1 MANYDVIVIGA
12 GPGGYVAA
20 IRAAQLGLKV
30 LIIEKEHIGG
40 ICLNWGCIP
49 TKALLK
55 SAEVYNF
62 CKKAETFGIKISK
75 LDFDFKKIIKRS
87 REVANQLAG
96 GIQYL
101 LKKNKVEILMG
112 TAKLLGNGKVEV
124 SGTDKKIVEAKNI
137 ILATGAKPKFL
148 PGLEADGKVVW
159 DYKSAMIAD
168 SMPKKL
174 LIIGSGAIGIEF
186 ASFYNTFG
194 VDVTVVEVQDRILLT
209 EDKEISQLA
218 QKSFENQGIKFLLQT
233 TANIKKITKN
243 AIVSLKAANSKT
255 EDKEFDKVIVA
266 IGIVPNTVDIG
277 LENTKAKL
285 DPKGLVIT
293 NEHMLTDEPGLY
305 AIGDIC
311 AGPWLAHKA
320 SHEGI
325 IAAETISGKKS
336 HGLRK
341 NMIPGCV
348 YSHPQIASIG
358 LTEEQANSQGFK
370 LKIGRFPLTANGKAV
385 AVGDEGL
392 IKTIFDEKTG
402 ELLGAHMIG
411 GDVTEMI
418 STFAMSKNLEA
429 TEEEIIS
436 TIFPHPTISE
446 AMHESVLAAF
456 NRAIHI

>member
-1 MANYDVIVIGA
+1 MASYDVIVIGA

-30 LIIEKEHIGG
+30 LVIEKEHIGG

-55 SAEVYNF
+55 SAEIYNF
-62 CKKAETFGIKISK
+62 CKKAETFGIKVGK

-87 REVANQLAG
+87 REVANQLAS

-101 LKKNKVEILMG
+101 LKKNKIEVLMG

-124 SGTDKKIVEAKNI
+124 SGADKKIVEAKSI

-168 SMPKKL
+168 SVPKKL

-194 VDVTVVEVQDRILLT
+194 AEVTVVEVQDRILTT

-233 TANIKKITKN
+233 TASIKRVAKSAT
-243 AIVSLKAANSKT
+243 VTLKAANGKT
-255 EDKEFDKVIVA
+255 EDKDFDRVIVA
-266 IGIVPNTVDIG
+266 IGIVPNTTNIG
-277 LENTKAKL
+277 IENTKVKL
-285 DPKGLVIT
+285 DSKGLVVT
-293 NEHMLTDEPGLY
+293 NEQMLTDEPGLY

-311 AGPWLAHKA
+311 SGPWLAHKA

-325 IAAETISGKKS
+325 IAAEAITGGKP
-336 HGLRK
+336 HGLKR
-341 NMIPGCV
+341 NMVPGCV
-348 YSHPQIASIG
+348 YSHPQIASVG
-358 LTEEQANSQGFK
+358 LTEEQAANQGFK
-370 LKIGRFPLTANGKAV
+370 LKIGRFPLIANGKAV

-392 IKTIFDEKTG
+392 VKTIFDAKTG

-418 STFAMSKNLEA
+418 STFVISKNLEA
-429 TEEEIIS
+429 TEADIIS
-436 TIFPHPTISE
+436 SIFPHPTISE

-456 NRAIHI
+456 DRAIHI